1 VTFDNKKKF
10 KIAHYSIS
18 PLQNKN
24 IKIIKKL
31 QLQVNISCDGIFHYK
46 IIDREKQRF
55 EANLTDEDYIKYIK
69 TCDKTKYNLD
79 NFGFEINK
87 VGQRFEFKLKYNN
100 EIYLHFNKTIFFIQ
114 II

>member
-1 VTFDNKKKF
+1 MKKLDFIILLLFKYIISLNFYFIESIEYSNDKTSLIANVTFDSKKKF

-46 IIDREKQRF
+46 IIDR
-55 EANLTDEDYIKYIK
+55 
-69 TCDKTKYNLD
+69 
-79 NFGFEINK
+79 
-87 VGQRFEFKLKYNN
+87 
-100 EIYLHFNKTIFFIQ
+100 
-114 II
+114 